1 MHSHAL
7 LKSVPSDARR
17 RQLLAA
23 SAGAFVA
30 ALLPRAAR
38 AAAWPSKPITL
49 VSAQAPGASTDGT
62 TRAYA
67 DYFTQQLGVP
77 VVVENRPGG
86 VGTIASSAV
95 ARSAPDGHMFLV
107 TLHSQLAQSTVLLKK
122 PPIDPSKD
130 LVPIAS
136 IGTGVGPMVVA
147 KNLPVNNLKELIE
160 LARKRPVTV
169 GNFGIGSG
177 WQLQMTQLAQDTGAQ
192 FVIVNYKGTGPML
205 VDLLGGHIEVGAGSM
220 AGLGGAIQNG
230 GIRPIMVITGQASKM
245 LPGLPTWN
253 EAGIVGPAFQDL
265 IECNMLLGPTGTPVE
280 VVARLAQLATE
291 SVTQG
296 ARMKAFRE
304 QLGGEDAPLT
314 GEALRNFIERS
325 WPTYQAMTR
334 KIGITA
340 E

>member
-1 MHSHAL
+1 MEPMTP
-7 LKSVPSDARR
+7 LKSDSPDILRR
-17 RQLLAA
+17 RLLAA
-23 SAGAFVA
+23 GSSALATV
-30 ALLPRAAR
+30 LLPRVAHAE
-38 AAAWPSKPITL
+38 AWPSKPIVL
-49 VSAQAPGASTDGT
+49 ISAQAPGASTDGT
-62 TRAYA
+62 ARAYA
-67 DYFTQQLGVP
+67 DYFTQQLGVA

-86 VGTIASSAV
+86 VGTIAAAAV
-95 ARSAPDGHMFLV
+95 ARSAPDGYMFLV

-136 IGTGVGPMVVA
+136 ISTGVGPMVVK

-205 VDLLGGHIEVGAGSM
+205 VDLLGGHIDVGAGSM
-220 AGLGGAIQNG
+220 AGLGGAIQSG

-245 LPGLPTWN
+245 LPGLPTWK
-253 EAGIVGPAFQDL
+253 EAGIIGPAFQDL
-265 IECNMLLGPTGTPVE
+265 IECNMLLGPVGTPPAI
-280 VVARLAQLATE
+280 VARLAQLATE

-304 QLGGEDAPLT
+304 QLGGEDVPLT
-314 GEALRNFIERS
+314 DEALRSFIERS

-334 KIGITA
+334 KIGIPA